1 MQPKYFGA
9 RRLIMGFLPKISDNK
24 RGPIINIS
32 LIGVLSNA
40 PRFSAHVASKSALDS
55 FAACAA
61 SEFVDKKISTT
72 CRLLAQRIALRDN
85 AQDSVGASGARKRV
99 SEAMG

>member
-1 MQPKYFGA
+1 MSSAGI
-9 RRLIMGFLPKISDNK
+9 RRRILERHCSCDYLINNASRSIR
-24 RGPIINIS
+24 RGIINS
-32 LIGVLSNA
+32 FD
-40 PRFSAHVASKSALDS
+40 RFHDFDASKSALDS